1 MFSCDLKLVIYTQ
14 FVNFV
19 MSILNDDDEE
29 DEDAAGKTG
38 GYRR

>member
-19 MSILNDDDEE
+19 MSILNDDE
-29 DEDAAGKTG
+29 DEDVAGKTG